1 MLTSSQL
8 RIILW
13 NEKITV
19 GLLDPD
25 ARTLVERLVIQADN
39 LSELAHGQ
47 PLADLL
53 EGLVVRGRLIARI
66 VALWV
71 EGKHAGASQLAASGG
86 LARFLP
92 APPTSSND
100 LIIAFLPE

>member
-8 RIILW
+8 KIILW

-39 LSELAHGQ
+39 LSELAG
-47 PLADLL
+47 LL
-53 EGLVVRGRLIARI
+53 YKGRARYCNPKR
-66 VALWV
+66 LLF
-71 EGKHAGASQLAASGG
+71 G
-86 LARFLP
+86 
-92 APPTSSND
+92 T
-100 LIIAFLPE
+100 